1 MFLKEVVSVLFR
13 ATDKESRDIGTSL
26 KTLKTIRHFKRS
38 GGPLGVLCRWI
49 SDRFTL
55 VFIKIVKG
63 LTVIFKAVWSSCK
76 ICINHSLREIASI
89 LISVNMRLGTQ
100 LSQFTCDLNEFT

>member
-13 ATDKESRDIGTSL
+13 ATDKESRDIRTSL
-26 KTLKTIRHFKRS
+26 KTLKTIQHFKRS
-38 GGPLGVLCRWI
+38 GGPLGVLYRWI

-63 LTVIFKAVWSSCK
+63 LILTVIFKAVWSSCK
-76 ICINHSLREIASI
+76 ICINHSLREIASV
-89 LISVNMRLGTQ
+89 LISVKMRLGTQ
-100 LSQFTCDLNEFT
+100 LSHNLHVI